1 MQNGYVRFV
10 RIQYLMLNN
19 AYSLLAVDRTLSS
32 TLSDAKDAA
41 INVVLDLLGTYKAAN
56 PSSAAAGLV
65 TSSSTR
71 LLPLFVLALL
81 KHVSSCYN

>member
-1 MQNGYVRFV
+1 MQNGYVHCLKT
-10 RIQYLMLNN
+10 QYLILNN
-19 AYSLLAVDRTLSS
+19 LHSLLAVDRTLSS

-41 INVVLDLLGTYKAAN
+41 INAVLDLLGTYKAAN
-56 PSSAAAGLV
+56 PSTAAAGLV